1 MKALHFRRWACA
13 ILVTGASTMGAAQ
26 AQTIYRCGTT
36 YSDTPCA
43 QAVAVPTA
51 DPRTPAQKAQT
62 DEATARSASL
72 AGQMEKTRRA
82 DEAAAQERTKAQALA
97 AAQTAKAAPKPGPE
111 EPPEKAKKGGKH
123 KKAAGAAAEK
133 VSKPKLSKPKKPD
146 GFTVKVPA
154 PAKAKAK
161 AKTQTKP

>member
-13 ILVTGASTMGAAQ
+13 IFVTSASAMGATQ
-26 AQTIYRCGTT
+26 AQTIYRCGTN

-43 QAVAVPTA
+43 QAVTVPTS

-62 DEATARSASL
+62 DEATTRAAGL
-72 AGQMEKTRRA
+72 AGQLEKARRA
-82 DEAAAQERTKAQALA
+82 DEAAAQQRTQAQTRA
-97 AAQTAKAAPKPGPE
+97 AAQTAKAAPKPQANE
-111 EPPEKAKKGGKH
+111 APEKTKKGGKH
-123 KKAAGAAAEK
+123 KKAARAAAEK

-154 PAKAKAK
+154 AT
-161 AKTQTKP
+161 AKTPP

>member
-13 ILVTGASTMGAAQ
+13 ILVTGASTMGATQ
-26 AQTIYRCGTT
+26 AQTIYRCGNN

-62 DEATARSASL
+62 DEATARASGL
-72 AGQMEKTRRA
+72 AGQLEKARRA
-82 DEAAAQERTKAQALA
+82 DEAAAQERTQAQALA
-97 AAQTAKAAPKPGPE
+97 AAQTAKAAPKPQAVE
-111 EPPEKAKKGGKH
+111 VSEKGSKGVKP
-123 KKAAGAAAEK
+123 KKAAGTSAEK
-133 VSKPKLSKPKKPD
+133 VSKPKLIKPKKPE

-154 PAKAKAK
+154 PAKPKA
-161 AKTQTKP
+161 QTKP

>member
-13 ILVTGASTMGAAQ
+13 VFVTSASAMGATQ
-26 AQTIYRCGTT
+26 AQTIYRCGTS

-43 QAVAVPTA
+43 QAVTVPTA

-62 DEATARSASL
+62 DEATSRSANL
-72 AGQMEKTRRA
+72 AGQLEKARRA
-82 DEAAAQERTKAQALA
+82 DEAAAQQRAQAQTLA
-97 AAQTAKAAPKPGPE
+97 IAQAAKVAPKPQTDGAPV
-111 EPPEKAKKGGKH
+111 KAKKGGKH
-123 KKAAGAAAEK
+123 KKVAGAAAEK

-154 PAKAKAK
+154 PAK
-161 AKTQTKP
+161 TPP